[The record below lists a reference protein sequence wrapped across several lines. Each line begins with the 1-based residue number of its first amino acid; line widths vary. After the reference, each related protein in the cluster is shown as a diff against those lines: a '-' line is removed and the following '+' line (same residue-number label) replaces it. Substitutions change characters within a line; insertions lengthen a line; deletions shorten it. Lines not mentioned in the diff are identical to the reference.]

1 MASAN
6 DDPIES
12 LVQRPS
18 ESLPIEIKNWID
30 IRDTEGIAKLIKSI
44 FAISNRN
51 GGYLVIGFNNVSGLP
66 DAYSFDTPACE
77 LFHQDKVQSLV
88 MKYASQPLAIEVHW
102 RTRGNQEHPVIAV
115 GSGVQV
121 PTIVKSDLL
130 AEGGKRLLCGGDLYF
145 RTLRANH
152 TPSSAKILPADFGEL
167 MEICF
172 NNRESDIGG
181 FLRRQL
187 GQTELATLAKLLAD
201 LADSGSF
208 QSNPSL
214 KARAEHARDAG
225 RAALTKAAVERADEI
240 PASAMQGLAFEVGLV
255 FDPEKPSEV
264 PKRSFLEQLSTAN
277 LNYTGWPVWL
287 DSRSFHE
294 EKDLPVVRGPF
305 WEALIVDLG
314 GGWSQ
319 HFDFM
324 RLSPTGQFY
333 LFRLMQDDLTDKVK
347 PKTALDVFLMLI
359 RVAEVLAV
367 GLSFAQTL
375 NWADGSTAGYNFR
388 WSSLSGRRLSFWANP
403 MRYLG
408 LGGGGI
414 AADDVANSF
423 VEVPIS
429 TPHAALA
436 PYVSKAVEPLFSLF
450 GGYEPSQALV
460 EDAVKRL
467 VERKL

>member
-1 MASAN
+1 M
-6 DDPIES
+6 
-12 LVQRPS
+12 
-18 ESLPIEIKNWID
+18 
-30 IRDTEGIAKLIKSI
+30 
-44 FAISNRN
+44 
-51 GGYLVIGFNNVSGLP
+51 
-66 DAYSFDTPACE
+66 
-77 LFHQDKVQSLV
+77 
-88 MKYASQPLAIEVHW
+88 
-102 RTRGNQEHPVIAV
+102 
-115 GSGVQV
+115 
-121 PTIVKSDLL
+121 
-130 AEGGKRLLCGGDLYF
+130 
-145 RTLRANH
+145 
-152 TPSSAKILPADFGEL
+152 
-167 MEICF
+167 
-172 NNRESDIGG
+172 
-181 FLRRQL
+181 
-187 GQTELATLAKLLAD
+187 
-201 LADSGSF
+201 
-208 QSNPSL
+208 
-214 KARAEHARDAG
+214 
-225 RAALTKAAVERADEI
+225 
-240 PASAMQGLAFEVGLV
+240 V

-294 EKDLPVVRGPF
+294 EKDRPVVRGPF